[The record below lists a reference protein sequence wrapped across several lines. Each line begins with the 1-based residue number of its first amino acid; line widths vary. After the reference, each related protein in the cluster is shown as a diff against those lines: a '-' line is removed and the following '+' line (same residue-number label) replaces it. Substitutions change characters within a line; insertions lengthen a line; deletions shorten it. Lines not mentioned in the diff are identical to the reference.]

1 MNFFIQL
8 DQQNSNI
15 VRYFA
20 IGEHDSEN
28 KFTGRVYGYEGG
40 GVHSDAFIYKS
51 KNLPSYFEV
60 PFIPKILL
68 AFCTICSFNL
78 NCSRISF
85 TLIRSGFVFILAVIV
100 FFLFI

>member
-28 KFTGRVYGYEGG
+28 KFTGIVYGY
-40 GVHSDAFIYKS
+40 
-51 KNLPSYFEV
+51 
-60 PFIPKILL
+60 
-68 AFCTICSFNL
+68 
-78 NCSRISF
+78 
-85 TLIRSGFVFILAVIV
+85 
-100 FFLFI
+100 